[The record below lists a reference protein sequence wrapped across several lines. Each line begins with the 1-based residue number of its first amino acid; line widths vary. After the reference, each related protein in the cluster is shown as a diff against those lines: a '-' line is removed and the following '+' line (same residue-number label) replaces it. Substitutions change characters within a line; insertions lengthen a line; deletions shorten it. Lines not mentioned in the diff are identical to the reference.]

1 MTALAELCKS
11 HCVNEHTHL
20 TAYLIFDANCNKN
33 GMFSTNLIQTA
44 VYRWSWV
51 RIPSVNSEIFPE
63 FSLALHTNLSIFENI
78 KVQKLQILLN
88 VCCVHAV

>member
-20 TAYLIFDANCNKN
+20 TAYANCNKN
-33 GMFSTNLIQTA
+33 EMFCTNLIQTA

-51 RIPSVNSEIFPE
+51 RIPSVNSEIFSE